1 MDTDYALVMGL
12 IIAVMGVPSVL
23 GAAVDGRAPRM
34 GIIMVVISGGLI
46 AYAVTERP
54 GGYGAN
60 DVQRAFTR
68 VVSELVN

>member
-1 MDTDYALVMGL
+1 VDTDYALVMGL

-23 GAAVDGRAPRM
+23 GAAVNGRAPCM